1 MSKRTERMSRSAA
14 ERINRKDTVIRQNNA
29 ELEELRSQY
38 ENLDICEEDKQVI
51 DDYIA
56 CKDARADRMAEKLYE
71 KGRKD
76 VKRCIRIRKLIRR
89 CMILS
94 AIVTVVLVQYNK
106 NENRVAF
113 IEQVALADNAP
124 VALLQV
130 GRPPGSIKMMCGH
143 QTFLDVH
150 ASAHLAGGA
159 EQDTNMAGIHVGKE
173 FCLADVGVGLMDEGD
188 FFRRNP
194 QRDKFASYVVIDGK
208 L

>member
-106 NENRVAF
+106 NEKLRESLEELLKMFRDRTVNESEEDFKMFTEFGYGRTNVLMYQLEG
-113 IEQVALADNAP
+113 ISNINNADKN
-124 VALLQV
+124 VLSELKNLLTKAEYKED
-130 GRPPGSIKMMCGH
+130 SE
-143 QTFLDVH
+143 
-150 ASAHLAGGA
+150 SA
-159 EQDTNMAGIHVGKE
+159 
-173 FCLADVGVGLMDEGD
+173 
-188 FFRRNP
+188 
-194 QRDKFASYVVIDGK
+194 
-208 L
+208 